1 MAPLDFSRVALA
13 GPLWTLA
20 QAKEHL
26 RIRDAAH
33 DADITQ
39 KLDTA
44 QETIVAYLGPAADPA
59 WDATTAPL
67 AVKHAILIL
76 LTHLYEHRGD
86 DMSPSGSG
94 ATPDADVWRALAQLL
109 AMYRDPTLA

>member
-1 MAPLDFSRVALA
+1 MAPLEFSRVTLA
-13 GPLWTLA
+13 GPLWTVDE
-20 QAKEHL
+20 AKAHL
-26 RIRDAAH
+26 RVRDTAH

-39 KLDTA
+39 KLATA
-44 QETIVAYLGPAADPA
+44 QEAIVAYLGAAADPA

-67 AVKHAILIL
+67 AVKHAVLIL
-76 LTHLYEHRGD
+76 TTHYYEHRGD